1 MNIKFAKLKCDFEDL
16 FHFRDKTQEMIQ
28 ERGSCDYEY
37 HQLKTMTDRF
47 RQFMRHFKEF
57 EINNKDINGIFNV
70 VSHDRS
76 DLQEKYDINHMKN
89 ADWSNLNEMLYTNIL
104 RLEVF
109 IVSDSNGNR
118 LSFNTERLFNYFIKN
133 QLELK

>member
-37 HQLKTMTDRF
+37 DQVKIMIDRF

-57 EINNKDINGIFNV
+57 EINNKDINGIFNI

-76 DLQEKYDINHMKN
+76 DLQEKYIMNHMKN
-89 ADWSNLNEMLYTNIL
+89 VDLSNLNEMLYTNIL

-109 IVSDSNGNR
+109 IVLDSNGNR
-118 LSFNTERLFNYFIKN
+118 LSFNTERLFNYFLRD